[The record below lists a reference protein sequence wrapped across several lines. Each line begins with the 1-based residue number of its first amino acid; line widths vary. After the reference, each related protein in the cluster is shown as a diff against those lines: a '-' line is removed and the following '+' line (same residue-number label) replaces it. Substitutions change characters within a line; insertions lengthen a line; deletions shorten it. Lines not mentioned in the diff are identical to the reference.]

1 MTRMVFL
8 AVMVRCGWWWE
19 VVGGRESVQRGGRR
33 RVADLQQLVSFR
45 KAFSACSASL
55 PALGNTMVI
64 LLNT

>member
-8 AVMVRCGWWWE
+8 AVMVRCRWWWE
-19 VVGGRESVQRGGRR
+19 VVGGRESVQRRGRR
-33 RVADLQQLVSFR
+33 RVADLQLVSFR